1 MASHPFMACVSSLL
15 FLCAQPLPVHGQ
27 APAQSEKSQVPASK
41 AAPSKQSSSPK
52 QPSAEEELQQAIS
65 NSGNDRAALVRN
77 LESFLNKYPDYPNRT
92 SIYRALVEA
101 SLQLQDNARA
111 ADYAERMVALNPN
124 DISILLLAVE
134 LLEGQRRAEGS
145 RCRLDSKQPYARHNR
160 RRVRCPATGDWL
172 PPGHGK

>member
-1 MASHPFMACVSSLL
+1 MASKPFRACVSSLL
-15 FLCAQPLPVHGQ
+15 FLCAHVSTLRGQ
-27 APAQSEKSQVPASK
+27 ASAKNKKSQTPPSK
-41 AAPSKQSSSPK
+41 AASPKQSSSAK

-101 SLQLQDNARA
+101 SLQLQHNARA
-111 ADYAERMVALNPN
+111 ADCAERMVALNPN

-134 LLEGQRRAEGS
+134 LLERQENYPSFRRALGYS
-145 RCRLDSKQPYARHNR
+145 T
-160 RRVRCPATGDWL
+160 RVL
-172 PPGHGK
+172 